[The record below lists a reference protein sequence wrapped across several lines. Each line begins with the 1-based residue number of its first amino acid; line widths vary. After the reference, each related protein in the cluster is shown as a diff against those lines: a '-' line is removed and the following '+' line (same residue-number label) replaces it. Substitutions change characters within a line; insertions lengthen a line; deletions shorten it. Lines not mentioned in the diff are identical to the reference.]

1 MMSPASSVAAQVV
14 EVGQEIAVITS
25 VGTASVE
32 LQLGVTALGSP
43 DQSAPFS
50 SPRRQSV
57 LLTQLM
63 AVTSWAPANDC
74 VVQVGEADP
83 GFALLATSPFN
94 PPVTQE
100 LVVQDT
106 DVSDCS
112 ANVVSDQVVGVVG
125 SPATMSPFM
134 STATQSDGDGQL
146 TPTSD

>member
-1 MMSPASSVAAQVV
+1 MSPTSSVAAQVV

-25 VGTASVE
+25 VGTTSVE

-57 LLTQLM
+57 LLAQLM

-74 VVQVGEADP
+74 FVQVGEADP

-100 LVVQDT
+100 SVVQDT
-106 DVSDCS
+106 DVSDCP

-125 SPATMSPFM
+125 SPATMLPFM

>member
-1 MMSPASSVAAQVV
+1 MMSPTSSVAAQVV

-25 VGTASVE
+25 VGTTSVE

-57 LLTQLM
+57 LLAQLM

-83 GFALLATSPFN
+83 GFALLAISPFN
-94 PPVTQE
+94 PPLTQE

-125 SPATMSPFM
+125 SPATMLPFM
-134 STATQSDGDGQL
+134 STATQRDGDGQL